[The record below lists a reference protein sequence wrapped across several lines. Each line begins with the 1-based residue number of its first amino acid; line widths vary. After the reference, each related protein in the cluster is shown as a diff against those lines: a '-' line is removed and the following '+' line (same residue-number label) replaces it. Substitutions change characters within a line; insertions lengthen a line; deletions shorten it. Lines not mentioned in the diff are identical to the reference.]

1 MRKSFLSPAKI
12 NLGLSIVGR
21 RETGYHNLES
31 LFWPLNFGDTI
42 TLSLG
47 DSQVRVQ
54 WDKSAPFSKTELPAE
69 QDNIVTK
76 VLNLLPNLESK
87 WIVEISK
94 QIPIGGG
101 LGGGSSNIG
110 TILKFFRENNIVQ
123 ITDLEPWAAQFGAD
137 IPFFLHSRPAWVT
150 GIGENIQALEIEPAL
165 TQKLYFL
172 LIVFPFGC
180 ETKSIFKEFKI
191 RNSTFT
197 PSTLPF
203 ANKRVTESA
212 FLSYLARAKND
223 LEPIVCDLYP
233 QIGLVLDRLKSLD
246 CLWSG
251 LSGSGATCFALFDS
265 KESREE
271 TAKDLQP
278 FFRLN
283 NCRSIFAETFATH

>member
-1 MRKSFLSPAKI
+1 MRKTLLSPAKV
-12 NLGLSIVGR
+12 NLGLSIVGH
-21 RETGYHNLES
+21 RENGFHNLES

-47 DSQVRVQ
+47 NSQVSVK
-54 WDKSAPFSKTELPAE
+54 WEKSAPFSKSELPSE
-69 QDNIVTK
+69 RDNIVTK
-76 VLNLLPNLESK
+76 VLKLLPSLENN
-87 WIVEISK
+87 WIVDISK

-110 TILKFFRENNIVQ
+110 TILKFFRENNLLQV
-123 ITDLEPWAAQFGAD
+123 TDLEAWTAQFGAD

-150 GIGENIQALEIEPAL
+150 GIGENIQPLEIEPAL
-165 TQKLYFL
+165 TQRLYFL

-180 ETKSIFKEFKI
+180 ETKSIFQEFKR
-191 RNSTFT
+191 RNLIFT
-197 PSTLPF
+197 PSIFPF
-203 ANKRVTESA
+203 TNNRVTESA
-212 FLSYLARAKND
+212 FLNYLARAKND

-233 QIGLVLDRLKSLD
+233 QIGLVLDRLKSQD

-251 LSGSGATCFALFDS
+251 LSGSGATCFALFNS
-265 KESREE
+265 KESREK
-271 TAKDLQP
+271 TAKDLQS